1 MYVIASSSHLKFSK
15 STVSLLVLSPADLS
29 VTRNLVM
36 NPGYPEHS
44 LSNRLLMTLM
54 NIKIA
59 SFPRTYI
66 LPVRV
71 PLHDLLQHGGEETT
85 VPARLVLGAAGHSV
99 GDVTKDPVIVN
110 QSREVWCLQ
119 HVNDVHKLSSISRVS
134 EMKV

>member
-59 SFPRTYI
+59 SFPRT
-66 LPVRV
+66 
-71 PLHDLLQHGGEETT
+71 
-85 VPARLVLGAAGHSV
+85 
-99 GDVTKDPVIVN
+99 
-110 QSREVWCLQ
+110 
-119 HVNDVHKLSSISRVS
+119 
-134 EMKV
+134 